1 MKLRAALLGV
11 LSSVAGCTCE
21 SVKSNDL
28 KTSGLYAL
36 LEASAPGTGR
46 VEVKA
51 TLTLGPGSLT
61 YADLAPGDTLVA
73 TLGSAARAMS
83 RTSAFGATFY
93 EAGFDGDAAGTPLKI
108 ALTREKDT
116 SAPESMVTLPAPFT
130 LVSPSANTSF
140 SRATGLSVSWSGS
153 GEADP
158 MRISARGACITPV
171 DTELTAD
178 SGTHTLAP
186 FVAASGAPSDQC
198 DVSIALVRTRLGVV
212 DPAYGKGGVFRA
224 TVSRSVTVRS
234 TP

>member
-1 MKLRAALLGV
+1 MKLSSALLITS
-11 LSSVAGCTCE
+11 LSVTGCTCE
-21 SVKSNDL
+21 SVKSSDL

-61 YADLAPGDTLVA
+61 YADLAAGDELTA
-73 TLGSAARAMS
+73 TLGSTARVMS

-93 EAGFDGDAAGTPLKI
+93 EAGFDGDAADTPLRI
-108 ALTREKDT
+108 SLSRMSDT
-116 SAPESMVTLPAPFT
+116 SAPESAVTLPAPLAF
-130 LVSPSANTSF
+130 VSPGASAVF
-140 SRATGLSVSWSGS
+140 SRATGLTVSWSGA
-153 GEADP
+153 GQGDP
-158 MRISARGACITPV
+158 MRLSARGACITPV
-171 DTELTAD
+171 DTELSAD
-178 SGTHTLAP
+178 SGTHTLSP
-186 FVAASGAPSDQC
+186 FIAASGAPSDSC
-198 DVSIALVRTRLGVV
+198 DVSIALVRTRLGRV